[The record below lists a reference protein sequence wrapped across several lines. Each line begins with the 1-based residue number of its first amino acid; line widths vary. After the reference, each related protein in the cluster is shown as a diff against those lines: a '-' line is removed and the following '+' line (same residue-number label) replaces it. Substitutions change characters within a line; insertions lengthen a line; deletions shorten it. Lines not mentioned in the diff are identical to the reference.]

1 MNKDQKVEND
11 QKKENE
17 KKKEYLWGYLD
28 ACKRLAVL
36 EEQLKSIQQ
45 VEQAAKTQQLSDMPK
60 GGGHQ
65 ADLSDLLVKI
75 ENWQRK
81 IDEAKVTA
89 MSIKVDIETKITE
102 MTDPNEQKVLR
113 MRYIEGK
120 KWNAIAEEMRYSW
133 RQVINIHGSALLNVQ
148 IK

>member
-1 MNKDQKVEND
+1 MEKDQKVEND
-11 QKKENE
+11 
-17 KKKEYLWGYLD
+17 KKKKYLWGYLD

-36 EEQLKSIQQ
+36 EEQLKSIRQ
-45 VEQAAKTQQLSDMPK
+45 VEASAKTQKLSDMPK

-81 IDEAKVTA
+81 IDEAKVNA

-120 KWNAIAEEMRYSW
+120 KWNVIAEEMKYSW

>member
-17 KKKEYLWGYLD
+17 KKKEYLWGYRN

-36 EEQLKSIQQ
+36 EEQLQSIRQ

-65 ADLSDLLVKI
+65 TDLSDLLVKI
-75 ENWQRK
+75 ENWQRM
-81 IDEAKVTA
+81 IEEAKVNA
-89 MSIKVDIETKITE
+89 MSIKVDIETKI
-102 MTDPNEQKVLR
+102 
-113 MRYIEGK
+113 
-120 KWNAIAEEMRYSW
+120 AETMHCHISTVHR
-133 RQVINIHGSALLNVQ
+133 IHGNALKN
-148 IK
+148 IKI

>member
-17 KKKEYLWGYLD
+17 KKKEYLWGYQN

-36 EEQLKSIQQ
+36 EEQLKSIRQ
-45 VEQAAKTQQLSDMPK
+45 VEASAKTQKLSDMPK

-81 IDEAKVTA
+81 IDEAKVNA
-89 MSIKVDIETKITE
+89 MSIKVDIETKIAE
-102 MTDPNEQKVLR
+102 MSDPDEQSVLQL
-113 MRYIEGK
+113 RYIKDK
-120 KWNAIAEEMRYSW
+120 KWNTIAAEMHCHISTVHR
-133 RQVINIHGSALLNVQ
+133 IHGNALKN
-148 IK
+148 IKI

>member
-1 MNKDQKVEND
+1 MEKDQKVEND

-36 EEQLKSIQQ
+36 EEQLQSIRQ

-65 ADLSDLLVKI
+65 TDLSDLLVKI

-89 MSIKVDIETKITE
+89 MSIKVDIETKIAE
-102 MTDPNEQKVLR
+102 MSDPDEQSVLQL
-113 MRYIEGK
+113 RYIKDK
-120 KWNAIAEEMRYSW
+120 KWTKIAETMHCHISTVHR
-133 RQVINIHGSALLNVQ
+133 IHGNALKN
-148 IK
+148 IKI

>member
-1 MNKDQKVEND
+1 MEERQKI
-11 QKKENE
+11 ENE
-17 KKKEYLWGYLD
+17 RKKEYLWGYRK

-36 EEQLKSIQQ
+36 EEQLVSIQQ
-45 VEQAAKTQQLSDMPK
+45 VEASAKTQQLSDMPK

-65 ADLSDLLVKI
+65 TDLSDLLVKI

-120 KWNAIAEEMRYSW
+120 KWNAIAEEMKYSW

>member
-1 MNKDQKVEND
+1 MEKDQKVEND
-11 QKKENE
+11 
-17 KKKEYLWGYLD
+17 KKKKYLWGYLD

-36 EEQLKSIQQ
+36 EEQLKSIRQ

-65 ADLSDLLVKI
+65 TDLSDLLVKI

-89 MSIKVDIETKITE
+89 MSIKVDIETKIAE
-102 MTDPNEQKVLR
+102 MSDPDEQSVLQL
-113 MRYIEGK
+113 RYIKDK
-120 KWNAIAEEMRYSW
+120 KWTKIAETMHCHISTVHR
-133 RQVINIHGSALLNVQ
+133 IHGNALKN
-148 IK
+148 IKI